1 MRKHSLLWLA
11 LLLGAPAVAADTLSL
26 AEALRLAEARA
37 PQIEA
42 AAARGRAAREMA
54 VAAGELPDPV
64 LKLGVNNVPISGE
77 MAWSLNRDG
86 MTMRSIGLMQEFTR
100 SDKREARRSRSEREA
115 ELAREQARRAQAD
128 TARDTALAWLE
139 LSYLQRMRALLAGQI
154 DELGLQVQAAEA
166 AFRTGRGAQA
176 DIFALRGESARL
188 QLQLNQMEGEIAM
201 AGARL
206 ERWLGFAPPAQLAP
220 PPDSS
225 RLDRALPLDREAGAL
240 EAHPAL
246 STLASQT
253 ALTEADAR
261 LARANRKPDVAVE
274 LMFSQRG
281 AAFDNMVS
289 LNFSMPL
296 QWDRGQRQDRELA
309 ARLAMADQM
318 RAEQED
324 MRRAYRAEL
333 AGLHA
338 VWQNALKRSES
349 YARELVPLAE
359 QRAQAALAAYRAG
372 SGMLMSVLEA
382 RRMQLDTRMEQQRTA
397 LEAARAWAQLNFLDP
412 QGPAAAQGAQP

>member
-1 MRKHSLLWLA
+1 MKKHSLLWLA

-26 AEALRLAEARA
+26 AEALRVAEARA

-166 AFRTGRGAQA
+166 AFRAGRGAQA

-188 QLQLNQMEGEIAM
+188 QLQLNQMESEIAM

-225 RLDRALPLDREAGAL
+225 RLDRPLPLDRDAGAL

-246 STLASQT
+246 STLAGQT

-359 QRAQAALAAYRAG
+359 QRAKAALAAYRAG

-412 QGPAAAQGAQP
+412 QNPASAQGAQP

>member
-1 MRKHSLLWLA
+1 MRKLVLPWLV
-11 LLLGAPAVAADTLSL
+11 LLLGAPAWATETLSL
-26 AEALRLAEARA
+26 PEALRLAEARA
-37 PQIEA
+37 PQIA
-42 AAARGRAAREMA
+42 AATARGRAASEMA

-64 LKLGVNNVPISGE
+64 LKLGVSNVPVSGE
-77 MAWSLNRDG
+77 MAWSLERDS

-100 SDKREARRSRSEREA
+100 SDKRQARRSRSEREA
-115 ELAREQARRAQAD
+115 DLAREQARRAQAD
-128 TARDTALAWLE
+128 TARDTALAWLD
-139 LSYLQRMRALLAGQI
+139 LSYLQRMRELLTSQI

-166 AFRTGRGAQA
+166 AFRGGRGAQA
-176 DIFALRGESARL
+176 DIFALRAETARL
-188 QLQLNQMEGEIAM
+188 QLQLSRMDGEIAM
-201 AGARL
+201 ASARL
-206 ERWLGFAPPAQLAP
+206 ERWLGFAPPSRLAP

-225 RLDRALPLDREAGAL
+225 RLDRPLPLGPDAGAL
-240 EAHPAL
+240 ETHPAL

-253 ALTEADAR
+253 ALTEADVR
-261 LARANRKPDVAVE
+261 LARANRKSDIAVE

-289 LNFSMPL
+289 LNLSMPL
-296 QWDRGQRQDRELA
+296 PWNRGQRQDRELSA
-309 ARLAMADQM
+309 SLAMAEQM

-338 VWQNALKRSES
+338 VWQNALKRSAS
-349 YARELVPLAE
+349 YDKELVPLAE
-359 QRAQAALAAYRAG
+359 QQTQAALAAYRAG
-372 SGMLMSVLEA
+372 NGMLMAVLDA

-412 QGPAAAQGAQP
+412 QGHAAAQGVQP